1 MLLPACNTNF
11 FFLSF
16 QVFLKYY
23 HIEQLNLFLREVI
36 GRVVVMQA
44 YIKGWLGARRY
55 KKVKEKRA
63 NSAVTIQSGKCLH
76 SLFHWVS
83 LHFKLLNCMYI
94 IYSFVIVVMKSK

>member
-1 MLLPACNTNF
+1 MLLPACNIDF
-11 FFLSF
+11 IFLVPF

-55 KKVKEKRA
+55 KKVKEKRE
-63 NSAVTIQSGKCLH
+63 NSAVTIQSGKCSH
-76 SLFHWVS
+76 SLFH
-83 LHFKLLNCMYI
+83 
-94 IYSFVIVVMKSK
+94 

>member
-1 MLLPACNTNF
+1 MLGCRLIQGFQKGKIQSIVLLPVYNTEF
-11 FFLSF
+11 VVPF

-55 KKVKEKRA
+55 KKAKEKRE
-63 NSAVTIQSGKCLH
+63 NSAVTIQSGKYSHFLLH
-76 SLFHWVS
+76 
-83 LHFKLLNCMYI
+83 
-94 IYSFVIVVMKSK
+94 

>member
-1 MLLPACNTNF
+1 MLLPTCNIEF
-11 FFLSF
+11 VVPF

-55 KKVKEKRA
+55 KKVKEKRE
-63 NSAVTIQSGKCLH
+63 NSAVTIQSGKYSH
-76 SLFHWVS
+76 SLFH
-83 LHFKLLNCMYI
+83 
-94 IYSFVIVVMKSK
+94 